1 MSSLLIVFILSI
13 VALITFIVVM
23 IVGFYKTNRTFW
35 VGLVGMIISIFIA
48 LFSGFFFYKEVELHK
63 YNRAVEQNYT
73 IYLDGQ
79 KVEAENIDIEFYW
92 EEMTIDEERKVIK
105 LASADG

>member
-13 VALITFIVVM
+13 VALIVFVAVM
-23 IVGFYKTNRTFW
+23 ILGFYKTNCVFW
-35 VGLVGMIISIFIA
+35 IGVVGMIISIFVA

-79 KVEAENIDIEFYW
+79 KVEAEDIDIEFYW

-105 LASADG
+105 LASTD

>member
-1 MSSLLIVFILSI
+1 MLSLLIVFILSI
-13 VALITFIVVM
+13 VVLITFIVVM
-23 IVGFYKTNRTFW
+23 IRGFYKADWVFW
-35 VGLVGMIISIFIA
+35 IGLIGMIVSIFVV

-105 LASADG
+105 LASTDR